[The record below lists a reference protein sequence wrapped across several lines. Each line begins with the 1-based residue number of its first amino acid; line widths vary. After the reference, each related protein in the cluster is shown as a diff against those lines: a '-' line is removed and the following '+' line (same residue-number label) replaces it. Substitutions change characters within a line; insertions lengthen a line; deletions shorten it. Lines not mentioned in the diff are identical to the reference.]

1 MRSILLVASL
11 IIGSVGVAQQS
22 FSLQQAMEYAAIHSY
37 KTQLS
42 EQEVLSAKAKV
53 NETIGSGLPQINA
66 NGSYQNFIKQ
76 PVQIVPAEFFGG
88 NEGEFES
95 VVFGTKQNLSADI
108 TATQL
113 IFDGSY
119 LVGLKAAQQVTKFFE
134 LQKEKSVNDVKK
146 EVADAYF
153 MALVASRSNDILK
166 ESLDVFK
173 KLKQDRRAM
182 YEEGF
187 ASETDADQMD
197 INYNNLKANVE
208 YTTVQ
213 MNIAIMLLK
222 FRMGIKQDQEIILTD
237 PLDNYTKSLPVTQ
250 NDVNL
255 KNTVDFQLAAHN
267 ITLQNL
273 NRKALQAQYL
283 PSLNGFFTH
292 QQQSFAN
299 EFNFFGSEAEYYPS
313 TLFGINIKIPIFS
326 SLNKHYKIKQAK
338 IEEFKSKITTLQVRE
353 GLILDYKNA
362 EANLIYNFNNFKN
375 QEANLELAKRIQK
388 KTLIKFEEGMASS
401 FEVSQ
406 SESQFLD
413 AQNTYTQA
421 TLNYLQSIA
430 KLKQVTNQF

>member
-1 MRSILLVASL
+1 MRSILIIASL
-11 IIGSVGVAQQS
+11 LIGSAGVAQQS

-37 KTQLS
+37 QTQLS

-88 NEGEFES
+88 NEGEFAS
-95 VVFGTKQNLSADI
+95 VVFGTKQNLTADI

-119 LVGLKAAQQVTKFFE
+119 LVGLKAAQQVAKFFE
-134 LQKEKSVNDVKK
+134 LQQEKSINDVKK

-153 MALVASRSNDILK
+153 MALVAQRSNEILK
-166 ESLDVFK
+166 ESLDVFE
-173 KLKQDRRAM
+173 KLKKDRRAM

-213 MNIAIMLLK
+213 KNIAIMLLK
-222 FRMGIKQDQEIILTD
+222 FRMGIKQNQEIVLTD
-237 PLDNYTKSLPVTQ
+237 PLDNYTQSLPVTQ
-250 NDVNL
+250 NEVNL
-255 KNTVDFQLAAHN
+255 KNTVDFQLATQN

-292 QQQSFAN
+292 QQQSYSN
-299 EFNFFGSEAEYYPS
+299 NFNFFGSEATYYPS
-313 TLFGINIKIPIFS
+313 TIFGVNIKIPIFS

-338 IEEFKSKITTLQVRE
+338 IEEFKAKITTLQVRE

-375 QEANLELAKRIQK
+375 QESNLQLAKRIQH
-388 KTLIKFEEGMASS
+388 KTLIKFKEGMASS

-421 TLNYLQSIA
+421 TLNYLQSIT